1 MYELAIVIST
11 GLAIE
16 CGISVTFVL
25 IKKILVLTGESAFSK
40 GQKKAVKII
49 SDADPIR
56 TKGLK
61 K

>member
-1 MYELAIVIST
+1 MNWQLLSVL
-11 GLAIE
+11 GLL
-16 CGISVTFVL
+16 VTFVL
-25 IKKILVLTGESAFSK
+25 IKKILALTGESAFFK